1 MGVTVTDGGAP
12 GAGRAPAGDRPP
24 PAASVRVQPRRG
36 SSASRPQ
43 SVHADLLW
51 TLGLMVAGRPLLV
64 ETGSLQA
71 APGARQYVTLPTVTR
86 PRMLLPVDTSAAL
99 TASLVGDNGLRSL
112 QRRAGRA
119 VLQRLLTLPS
129 VYRAAGDHLVLDAF
143 DETSAEL
150 PPLWVLLGEL
160 FDEPVLLAT
169 SVHRRAPH
177 RKPLFQVIT
186 RSGRTVGY
194 AKLGWNDRTTQAVD
208 VEAAA
213 LQRLGRQPAAGV
225 IVPTLLHHAPWGP
238 HKLLVTAPLP
248 TATRRYTGRTPPPP
262 VSTLRAVAAVGHLR
276 TQRLGDAP
284 YVAGLRARIEE
295 QAARGVAAHVPVEP
309 VLTALDQLVHREAEL
324 EVETGGWHGDWVPW
338 NLAQHGASV
347 LAWDW
352 EYAARDVPVGFDCLH
367 YHFEVEATVR
377 GRGAERAFATA
388 SARAAHPLAELGL
401 SASARHVVETL
412 YLAEYF
418 TRRVG
423 NYAAGGPAHVEFLD
437 GLRRLI
443 AERCDPR

>member
-1 MGVTVTDGGAP
+1 MTE
-12 GAGRAPAGDRPP
+12 GAGSVPWGDRS
-24 PAASVRVQPRRG
+24 PATASVRVQPRRT

-43 SVHADLLW
+43 AVHADLLW

-64 ETGSLQA
+64 ETGPLQA
-71 APGARQYVTLPTVTR
+71 AAGARRYVTLPSVTR

-99 TASLVGDNGLRSL
+99 AASLVGDNGLRSL

-119 VLQRLLTLPS
+119 VLQRLLTLPP
-129 VYRAAGDHLVLDAF
+129 VYRAAGDHLVLDTF

-150 PPLWVLLGEL
+150 PPLWVLLSEL
-160 FDEPVLLAT
+160 FREPVLLAT

-194 AKLGWNDRTTQAVD
+194 AKLGWNERTTQAVD
-208 VEAAA
+208 VEASA
-213 LQRLGRQPAAGV
+213 LERLGEQPPAGV
-225 IVPTLLHHAPWGP
+225 IVPALLHHAPWGP

-262 VSTLRAVAAVGHLR
+262 VSALRAVAAAGRMR
-276 TQRLGDAP
+276 TQRLGDAS
-284 YVAGLRARIEE
+284 YVAGLRARIG
-295 QAARGVAAHVPVEP
+295 QQQSSGVAAHVPVTP
-309 VLTALDQLVHREAEL
+309 VLTALDQLVDREADLEL
-324 EVETGGWHGDWVPW
+324 ETGGWHGDWVPW
-338 NLAQHGASV
+338 NLAQHGDSV

-367 YHFEVEATVR
+367 YYFEVEANVR
-377 GRGAERAFATA
+377 GRGADRAFATA

-401 SASARHVVETL
+401 SASARDVVETL

-443 AERCDPR
+443 TARCDPR